1 MRETKHTPGP
11 WFVAEGVEGYPDIV
25 TKDGISIIGNEG
37 FYGDFCQDW
46 INAHLVASAPELLEE
61 NQEWAS
67 LIGQVYVMLQQDDA
81 KGALKLI
88 REENI
93 ITFKD
98 GSPVAASCVGVLAY
112 KAEGGE

>member
-1 MRETKHTPGP
+1 MSGLVENEAKETMHEWDGQS
-11 WFVAEGVEGYPDIV
+11 FVELPIDKRIKELKAQRD
-25 TKDGISIIGNEG
+25 
-37 FYGDFCQDW
+37 
-46 INAHLVASAPELLEE
+46 ELLEE

-98 GSPVAASCVGVLAY
+98 GSPVASSCVGVLAY